1 MKKSVLNWVGQAV
14 AIVAISATAA
24 TAVMAQSS
32 GGQSVDKAFARELK
46 LVEGLKV
53 YNDQLVKQIA
63 AQKEARQE
71 ILVSIEES
79 KGLEPQVAPLLNKML
94 GALEQFVKADLPFHL
109 DERLESIGRLKA
121 LMVAPEASTSDRF
134 RNIMDIY
141 TAETEYGN
149 SYEAYKATLDVA
161 GNGEAIEVD
170 MLRIG
175 RVALFYQTRDQK
187 VSGMWD
193 TDNKVW
199 KQLPSDTNRNIRTAI
214 KVAAKTVAPELLS
227 LPISA
232 PEGV

>member
-1 MKKSVLNWVGQAV
+1 MKKSVLNWVGQTVAV
-14 AIVAISATAA
+14 VAISVAT
-24 TAVMAQSS
+24 TSAVLAQSS
-32 GGQSVDKAFARELK
+32 GDVDKAFARELK

-53 YNDQLVKQIA
+53 YNDQLVQQLA
-63 AQKEARQE
+63 AQKEAKQE
-71 ILVSIEES
+71 ILVSIDES
-79 KGLEPQVAPLLNKML
+79 KDLEPQVAPLLTKML
-94 GALEQFVKADLPFHL
+94 GALEQFVKADLPFHQ
-109 DERLESIGRLKA
+109 DDRLESIGRLKA
-121 LMVAPEASTSDRF
+121 LMVSPEATTSDRF

-161 GNGEAIEVD
+161 GNGEEIEVD

-187 VSGMWD
+187 KSGMWD
-193 TDNKVW
+193 NQNRVW
-199 KQLPSDTNRNIRTAI
+199 KQLPDSTNRNIRTAI

-227 LPISA
+227 LPIPA